1 MDSTLSARRAL
12 GARRESVVNK
22 AEGIWTHQQPEGFTE
37 WFLARATPP
46 GSWLCRWSTQHRHQ
60 TANPE
65 GCPGQ
70 DQVRGDRAQ
79 LLRTCSLR
87 PRRHPSPTHH
97 HHPDQI
103 RRPGSDLVTK
113 PASH

>member
-46 GSWLCRWSTQHRHQ
+46 GLVAVPLEH
-60 TANPE
+60 TA
-65 GCPGQ
+65 
-70 DQVRGDRAQ
+70 
-79 LLRTCSLR
+79 
-87 PRRHPSPTHH
+87 PSPN
-97 HHPDQI
+97 
-103 RRPGSDLVTK
+103 SK
-113 PASH
+113 P